1 MQGDGWHHA
10 MPPLTHLPAIPTRG
24 LPPQWQPPARERCPL
39 PPKVVTVTLTTG
51 CPFPPWGH
59 QTSPALW
66 DTTLGPASL
75 PAFLGSGTAAPPAPT
90 TLHRGPWEAVGPQ
103 NKLPEGDEVPHSPL
117 AHHPACCRS
126 PPATFLVAVSPGSD
140 LTSCGGSRAAVTA
153 PGAGSLSPGG
163 ALGAAPNCSDTLPGP
178 ATGAGVRARTYPHV
192 QTHPGPTKDGAAGR
206 ILPTLGMLL
215 PPSSPGTIPQPLAGL
230 HHPTS
235 PAVGPRTGG
244 CFASLGAGT

>member
-1 MQGDGWHHA
+1 MAPHPFQHSWGPGPQHPLR
-10 MPPLTHLPAIPTRG
+10 PPPCTEDPGKRWVPKTSSQRGMRSPTHLWHIT
-24 LPPQWQPPARERCPL
+24 
-39 PPKVVTVTLTTG
+39 
-51 CPFPPWGH
+51 
-59 QTSPALW
+59 
-66 DTTLGPASL
+66 
-75 PAFLGSGTAAPPAPT
+75 
-90 TLHRGPWEAVGPQ
+90 
-103 NKLPEGDEVPHSPL
+103 
-117 AHHPACCRS
+117 PACCRS

-163 ALGAAPNCSDTLPGP
+163 ALGAAPNCGDTLPGP